1 MRKLSVDWLREEMER
16 APVDYA
22 MHAGREHSG
31 IGRTGDFLS
40 ESQAASLRAKMAVR
54 YGEWTN
60 RDLRLDLAEDA
71 ALADQGK
78 GDTPRPA
85 PNSGGDR

>member
-1 MRKLSVDWLREEMER
+1 MAKLSVDWLREEMER
-16 APVDYA
+16 IPVDYA
-22 MHAGREHSG
+22 MHFDRERPG
-31 IGRTGDFLS
+31 IGRTDDFLS

-71 ALADQGK
+71 L
-78 GDTPRPA
+78 A
-85 PNSGGDR
+85 PNTTEGRTDRA